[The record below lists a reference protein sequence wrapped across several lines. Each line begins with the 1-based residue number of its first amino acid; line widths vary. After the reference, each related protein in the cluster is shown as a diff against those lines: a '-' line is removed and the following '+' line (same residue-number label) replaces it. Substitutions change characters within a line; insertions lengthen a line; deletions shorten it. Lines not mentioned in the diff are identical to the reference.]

1 MWRDM
6 EFNHLSENIR
16 NNYWVTTASKKVVSM
31 AGESFGNKIAD
42 AVTTSND
49 HEIVKIDENLRNNKV
64 FKSKNNYSTRKKTW
78 NIKRTDKSIIKMEH
92 YKINL
97 NY

>member
-1 MWRDM
+1 MLRGM

-16 NNYWVTTASKKVVSM
+16 NNYWVTTASKKVVTM

-64 FKSKNNYSTRKKTW
+64 FESK
-78 NIKRTDKSIIKMEH
+78 DKSIIKMEH